1 MGTDLHSRRQ
11 RNHGRKLKKVLFIG
25 FLAGLVCG
33 LLLGALTFI
42 IGNAWKEKRN
52 EAGNAAKKNKEV
64 SRQASFHG
72 NAATVGLNTDTY
84 PSKKDDWRLVLVNES
99 HPLDE
104 GWKPELA
111 EVVKDRYVDARI
123 LDAAAKM
130 LEDAAGAGMSL
141 YVCSAYR
148 DYEKQREIFDS
159 SMADRLS
166 QGYGPLDAYEETK
179 KTVAFPGTSEHATG
193 LALDITSAQY
203 VELNE
208 KQADTEEAKW
218 LAANSWKYGFVL
230 RYPPEK
236 ADVTGIIYEPWH
248 YRYVGQEAAKE
259 MTEKNITLEEYNGRL
274 KGDKNELE

>member
-1 MGTDLHSRRQ
+1 MKPEMLR
-11 RNHGRKLKKVLFIG
+11 
-25 FLAGLVCG
+25 
-33 LLLGALTFI
+33 
-42 IGNAWKEKRN
+42 
-52 EAGNAAKKNKEV
+52 KNKEV

-84 PSKKDDWRLVLVNES
+84 PSKKDDWRLALVNES

-166 QGYGPLDAYEETK
+166 QGMDRWTHMK
-179 KTVAFPGTSEHATG
+179 KQKNPWRFRERVSMPPG
-193 LALDITSAQY
+193 
-203 VELNE
+203 
-208 KQADTEEAKW
+208 
-218 LAANSWKYGFVL
+218 L
-230 RYPPEK
+230 R
-236 ADVTGIIYEPWH
+236 W
-248 YRYVGQEAAKE
+248 
-259 MTEKNITLEEYNGRL
+259 TLHPHSMWN
-274 KGDKNELE
+274 

>member
-1 MGTDLHSRRQ
+1 
-11 RNHGRKLKKVLFIG
+11 
-25 FLAGLVCG
+25 
-33 LLLGALTFI
+33 
-42 IGNAWKEKRN
+42 
-52 EAGNAAKKNKEV
+52 
-64 SRQASFHG
+64 
-72 NAATVGLNTDTY
+72 
-84 PSKKDDWRLVLVNES
+84 
-99 HPLDE
+99 
-104 GWKPELA
+104 
-111 EVVKDRYVDARI
+111 
-123 LDAAAKM
+123 
-130 LEDAAGAGMSL
+130 MSL

-179 KTVAFPGTSEHATG
+179 KSVAFPGTSEHATG

-236 ADVTGIIYEPWH
+236 ADVTGIIYEPGIIVMW
-248 YRYVGQEAAKE
+248 
-259 MTEKNITLEEYNGRL
+259 GRRQQ
-274 KGDKNELE
+274 KK

>member
-1 MGTDLHSRRQ
+1 M
-11 RNHGRKLKKVLFIG
+11 
-25 FLAGLVCG
+25 
-33 LLLGALTFI
+33 
-42 IGNAWKEKRN
+42 
-52 EAGNAAKKNKEV
+52 
-64 SRQASFHG
+64 
-72 NAATVGLNTDTY
+72 
-84 PSKKDDWRLVLVNES
+84 LVNES

-179 KTVAFPGTSEHATG
+179 KSVAFPGTSEHATG

-236 ADVTGIIYEPWH
+236 ADVTGIIYEPGIIVMW
-248 YRYVGQEAAKE
+248 
-259 MTEKNITLEEYNGRL
+259 GRRQQ
-274 KGDKNELE
+274 KK